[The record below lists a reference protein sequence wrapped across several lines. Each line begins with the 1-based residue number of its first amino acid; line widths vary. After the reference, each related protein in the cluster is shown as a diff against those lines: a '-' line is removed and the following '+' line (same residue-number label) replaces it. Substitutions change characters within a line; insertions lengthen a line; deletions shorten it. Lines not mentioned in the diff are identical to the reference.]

1 MRSFQMNEPV
11 LIAPEGRLH
20 EEGGLAAKRIRAPV
34 LPSAEATVREGILE
48 IPGELALHHGGR
60 LTGVRLAWRLVGP
73 ASAPVICALGGI
85 PASRHACAGDRERPG
100 WWSELAGPDRPLD
113 SHRYRLLSFDY
124 LGGSGETT
132 GPRSAEPFP
141 SIST

>member
-1 MRSFQMNEPV
+1 MNAILEPV
-11 LIAPEGRLH
+11 VVPPGIH
-20 EEGGLAAKRIRAPV
+20 APV
-34 LPSAEATVREGILE
+34 LPAADPVVREGILE

-85 PASRHACAGDRERPG
+85 SASRHACAGDRERPG

-132 GPRSAEPFP
+132 GP
-141 SIST
+141 